1 MRREWEPEDLVASWT
16 LIEPDWELIGSK
28 PGATRLGF
36 AALLKF
42 FEIDGRFPEYAA
54 EIPEQAVAYVAE
66 QVKVDPALLLKYQ
79 WSGRTSERHRAQVR
93 KALGFRECSQDD
105 QEALAQWLSWEVC
118 PTELRREAL
127 RDAVLARCRSEEVR
141 LVPPTF
147 GQISRLVGS
156 ALRMFEER
164 FCCTVEQ
171 RLDAVDG
178 VVQRLE
184 RLAGP
189 GDAPAA
195 AAGGGERFLYELK
208 TDPGVVGTETFR
220 REVAKLERVKAL
232 GLPTDLF
239 EGWTEK
245 LVTAWRDRAARCFP
259 SDLAESPRQVRL
271 TLLAALCHV
280 RTTEITDS
288 LVELLIQLVLKID
301 TRAERRVEKELTD
314 DLKRVTGKTGILYRV
329 AEAAVAHPDD
339 TVRRVIYPVAGEA
352 TLRELAKE
360 AKAERAVFNSKVR
373 TVLRGS
379 YSHHYRRLLPDLL
392 AALEFRANNTTHRP
406 VMDAVEL
413 LQRYKDIP
421 VSDRP
426 CYSRADRV
434 PLEGVVPR
442 EWRDAVVDDKDRVER
457 IPYELCV
464 LKALREAIRRREIW
478 VVGANRWRNPDNDL
492 PADFEDNRDVHY
504 AALRAPAD
512 GGEFV
517 AELKQRLESAL
528 TSFDTA
534 LAGGTTGGVRITTR
548 HGEGWISVPG
558 MDKVPEPP
566 NLDALKTEVQR
577 RWGTID
583 LLDILKEADFLT
595 GFTGEFTS
603 VMSREALP
611 EGVLRRRL
619 LLVLFAL
626 GTNVGIKR
634 IVDGLDVIGGELGD
648 IEAALRRVRASHL
661 TRDNLRKAIR
671 RLVNTTLEMRDP
683 TWWGQGTAC
692 ASDSKKFGSWSSNLM
707 TEWHQRY
714 RGPGIMIYWHVERGR
729 VCIYSQLKTCSAS
742 EVAAMIEGLLRHL
755 TSATIDRQYTDTH
768 GASLLGHAFSHL
780 LGFKLLPRDK
790 TLPKAK
796 LYRVEA
802 GSVDAWPQLAPVLS
816 NRAIDWDLITQQY
829 DQMVKY
835 ATALRLGTAEAEQ
848 VLRRFTRGGGPK
860 HPTYQALEE
869 LGRVIRTIF
878 ICEYGANPELRRE
891 IHEGLQVVENW
902 NSGNTDLHYGKG
914 GDLTGS
920 DREHAEVSML
930 ALHLLQAALV
940 HVNTA
945 LLQIIL
951 TEPRWQHR
959 MTDAD
964 RRALSPLFWTH
975 VNLYGKFDLDM
986 TTRLDLA
993 GVTPNA
999 VQGLTVPV

>member
-1 MRREWEPEDLVASWT
+1 MRREWKPEDLIASWT

-42 FEIDGRFPEYAA
+42 FEIDGRFPEYGA
-54 EIPEQAVAYVAE
+54 EVPDQAVTYLAE
-66 QVKVDPALLLKYQ
+66 QVEVDPALFAKYQ

-93 KALGFRECSQDD
+93 AAMGFRECTEAD
-105 QEALAQWLSWEVC
+105 QQELSVWLSREVC
-118 PTELRREAL
+118 PTEWRREAL
-127 RDAVLARCRSEEVR
+127 RDVVLVHCRSEQVR
-141 LVPPTF
+141 LEPPTF

-164 FCCTVEQ
+164 FCRCVEQ
-171 RLDAVDG
+171 RLDVVDG
-178 VVQRLE
+178 VVVRLE
-184 RLAGP
+184 QLVGAGEDP
-189 GDAPAA
+189 DAS
-195 AAGGGERFLYELK
+195 AGGGERFLYELK

-239 EGWTEK
+239 DGWTEK
-245 LVTAWRDRAARCFP
+245 LVIAWRDRAARCFP

-271 TLLAALCHV
+271 TLLAALCHA

-314 DLKRVTGKTGILYRV
+314 DLKRVTGKTWILYRV
-329 AEAAVAHPDD
+329 AEAAVAHPDE
-339 TVRRVIYPVAGEA
+339 TVRQAIYPVAGEA

-392 AALEFRANNTTHRP
+392 AALEFRANNTIHRP

-413 LQRYKDIP
+413 LGRYTDIP

-426 CYSRADRV
+426 HYSRADRV

-442 EWRDAVVDDKDRVER
+442 EWRDAVLDDTGRVER

-478 VVGANRWRNPDNDL
+478 VVGANRWRNPDHDV

-504 AALRAPAD
+504 AALRAPLAGD
-512 GGEFV
+512 EFV
-517 AELKQRLESAL
+517 ADLKQRLEVAL
-528 TSFDTA
+528 TSFDAA
-534 LAGGTTGGVRITTR
+534 LSGGTTGGVRVSTR
-548 HGEGWISVPG
+548 HGEGWISIPS
-558 MDKVPEPP
+558 MDKVPPPP
-566 NLDALKTEVQR
+566 NLDALKAEVQR

-583 LLDILKEADFLT
+583 LLDIVKEADFLT

-626 GTNVGIKR
+626 GTNIGIKR
-634 IVDGLDVIGGELGD
+634 IADGLAVDGVELGD

-671 RLVNTTLEMRDP
+671 RLVNATLGMRDP
-683 TWWGQGTAC
+683 AWWGDGTAC

-714 RGPGIMIYWHVERGR
+714 RGPGIMIYWHVDRGR

-768 GASLLGHAFSHL
+768 GVVVTWTPCPSL
-780 LGFKLLPRDK
+780 
-790 TLPKAK
+790 
-796 LYRVEA
+796 RVRR
-802 GSVDAWPQLAPVLS
+802 GRPGRRV
-816 NRAIDWDLITQQY
+816 
-829 DQMVKY
+829 
-835 ATALRLGTAEAEQ
+835 
-848 VLRRFTRGGGPK
+848 RRFRGCVCG
-860 HPTYQALEE
+860 
-869 LGRVIRTIF
+869 
-878 ICEYGANPELRRE
+878 YGSCA
-891 IHEGLQVVENW
+891 V
-902 NSGNTDLHYGKG
+902 
-914 GDLTGS
+914 
-920 DREHAEVSML
+920 
-930 ALHLLQAALV
+930 
-940 HVNTA
+940 
-945 LLQIIL
+945 
-951 TEPRWQHR
+951 R
-959 MTDAD
+959 M
-964 RRALSPLFWTH
+964 ALSGSTCWMGVVSRSMSCRGSSGSWQLETARP
-975 VNLYGKFDLDM
+975 
-986 TTRLDLA
+986 TRSSLMPTISAICGDSS
-993 GVTPNA
+993 
-999 VQGLTVPV
+999 TVMV